1 MSLSSVSSSVSDDFW
16 DANIEADLENM
27 LWYGYGYQSWH
38 DILSD
43 IHIIILLEDICIYI
57 YTYIIWLYPPI
68 WLYYIIFIFSN
79 RWMCVYIYIFVLKL
93 WDSQISMLWGSAASR
108 RHIPLGPWP
117 SACPL
122 MVVPHGWKAHGSM
135 DPMGT
140 SCLYVTSTDIL
151 MINEWS
157 F

>member
-43 IHIIILLEDICIYI
+43 IHIIILLEDIYVYI
-57 YTYIIWLYPPI
+57 YTHTLYDYILQYDYIILYLYFPI
-68 WLYYIIFIFSN
+68 DE
-79 RWMCVYIYIFVLKL
+79 CVYIYIFVLKL